1 MRNSSTV
8 LDLPMVIITS
18 LEWICSS
25 AWVAILY
32 ALKRGNNKIITKHM
46 QGVIRMA
53 LTEVPCKSMVKSVLG
68 QPNIMSMIPFK
79 PLHIKWQCGEGRFL
93 QGGHSCWHTWK
104 KIVHSQCLLK
114 IKDSQVLF
122 FILHLRTKK
131 IQVFNYA
138 PIEHYKTLWT
148 HRTSQ
153 ETALKFMNVTGSFAK
168 NLRIFCDVWD
178 TIFSQ
183 VSRVECPY
191 CTINLYHSSFSFLLL
206 TFLFFFPAKVLQYQT
221 STLQLYLH

>member
-32 ALKRGNNKIITKHM
+32 ALKRGNSKIITKHM
-46 QGVIRMA
+46 QGMA
-53 LTEVPCKSMVKSVLG
+53 VTEVPCKSIVKSIIG
-68 QPNIMSMIPFK
+68 QPNVVSMIPFK
-79 PLHIKWQCGEGRFL
+79 PLHIKWQCEAGSFFYREDTWTGTLGRRL
-93 QGGHSCWHTWK
+93 STRNICWKQEILT
-104 KIVHSQCLLK
+104 
-114 IKDSQVLF
+114 F
-122 FILHLRTKK
+122 FFFFCKRTTK
-131 IQVFNYA
+131 IQVLNYA
-138 PIEHYKTLWT
+138 TIEHYKTLWT
-148 HRTSQ
+148 HLTSQ
-153 ETALKFMNVTGSFAK
+153 ETALKFMNVIGSFAK
-168 NLRIFCDVWD
+168 KLENLLWCNN

-183 VSRVECPY
+183 VSRVECLY
-191 CTINLYHSSFSFLLL
+191 CTINLYHSSFSFPLL